1 MQRSSA
7 RAMSTVLRDA
17 PQGEARVWPVRLTV
31 TYGREGW
38 TELWQT
44 VAKLW
49 QNYNPDTVFVGEM
62 KGNVHAS
69 WLLIATT
76 NSGVPEPKAFRK
88 EWTHRAP

>member
-1 MQRSSA
+1 MA
-7 RAMSTVLRDA
+7 RQTDCHLWEGGVDRTVA
-17 PQGEARVWPVRLTV
+17 NCGK
-31 TYGREGW
+31 
-38 TELWQT
+38 T

-62 KGNVHAS
+62 KGNVHAN